1 MRSGELAVEI
11 GDGGDQRRPGLDRR
25 AIVRPIVTTR
35 MEAQISGFV
44 ESGNAAMAQIRLGKR
59 ARDRPRNCEQASRR
73 LRRARERRLCA
84 GSFLIRFWRWLLE
97 AEKAP
102 GLVDDVSKITCKN
115 LIGQM
120 VSWTPTANHEP
131 RRGAERSGWRSA
143 PPRQLENIMT
153 TEQKII
159 RAKVGLL
166 ELAKQLGNVSQ
177 ACKIMG
183 YSRDSFYRFQELYE
197 KGGELALQEIS
208 RKKPVL
214 KNRVPQDVE
223 DAVVAFALEQPAF
236 GQIRV
241 ANELR
246 KRGLTISP
254 AGVRCVWQRH
264 DLETMNKRLKAL
276 EAKMAQERLILTE
289 AQIAALEKAKQEKE
303 AHGEFESE
311 HPGYCGAQDTF
322 YVGNMKG
329 VGRIYQQTFIDTYA
343 KVAFAKLYDRKT
355 PITAA
360 DLLNDRVVPFFD
372 SQDVKLL
379 RVLTD
384 RGSEYCGNPERHEYE
399 LYLAIEDIDHSRTK
413 TKSPQTNG
421 ICERFHKTVLN
432 EFYRVA
438 FRKRVYRSI
447 DELQADLDVWVSD
460 YNEQRPH
467 QGRWCFG
474 KTPMQTFLDA
484 MPMTKEK
491 MIAA

>member
-1 MRSGELAVEI
+1 
-11 GDGGDQRRPGLDRR
+11 
-25 AIVRPIVTTR
+25 
-35 MEAQISGFV
+35 
-44 ESGNAAMAQIRLGKR
+44 
-59 ARDRPRNCEQASRR
+59 
-73 LRRARERRLCA
+73 
-84 GSFLIRFWRWLLE
+84 
-97 AEKAP
+97 
-102 GLVDDVSKITCKN
+102 
-115 LIGQM
+115 
-120 VSWTPTANHEP
+120 
-131 RRGAERSGWRSA
+131 
-143 PPRQLENIMT
+143 MT

-214 KNRVPQDVE
+214 KNRVPEDVE
-223 DAVVAFALEQPAF
+223 DAVVAFAVEQPAF

-322 YVGNMKG
+322 YVGNSKG

-372 SQDVKLL
+372 SQEVKLL

-399 LYLAIEDIDHSRTK
+399 LYLAVEDIDHSRTK

-438 FRKRVYRSI
+438 FRKRVYHSI

-491 MIAA
+491 RIAA